1 MSKEL
6 KIIACKLPMNIYN
19 KVVDMAKWDDR
30 SLNKQATALIKLAVN
45 DYYEESKR
53 WEEDNEKV

>member
-1 MSKEL
+1 MSKDL
-6 KIIACKLPMNIYN
+6 KIVACKLPMNIYN

-30 SLNKQATALIKLAVN
+30 SLGKQGTALIKLAVN